1 MSVGVSSLRSSVW
14 QNESAI
20 QAVVGSGGALRP
32 LQAAFHASAASGV
45 QADGDVHERPASSWM
60 IVNAS
65 WPRLLPALVP
75 TSIRFT
81 RYAGSPGIGTPSGS
95 SSFGTTAVCIIRTT
109 APGALF
115 PSNSATWGR
124 ERRPVG
130 HGPSAPR
137 FLVGPRPDDVATGSV
152 GPGASHAVSSSN
164 STHPS
169 KQAPSWPFGRLQ
181 RSRAALF
188 SFPHR
193 GRGRRPLVSILMACL
208 TLVGCVRA
216 QGAGARFGLQ
226 RAVCGRSSRSRQI
239 EKMSSSLSSS
249 PGSSGDRSVSPRP
262 KVSVGVRAPAR

>member
-1 MSVGVSSLRSSVW
+1 MPAAPVSVR
-14 QNESAI
+14 
-20 QAVVGSGGALRP
+20 RP
-32 LQAAFHASAASGV
+32 DRRASAPPRS
-45 QADGDVHERPASSWM
+45 ASSG
-60 IVNAS
+60 
-65 WPRLLPALVP
+65 PRRPGRCFRRTRPRGAVSVVQWATVRLPRA
-75 TSIRFT
+75 
-81 RYAGSPGIGTPSGS
+81 S
-95 SSFGTTAVCIIRTT
+95 SSARDQTTS
-109 APGALF
+109 P
-115 PSNSATWGR
+115 P
-124 ERRPVG
+124 
-130 HGPSAPR
+130 
-137 FLVGPRPDDVATGSV
+137 GSV